1 MNPQPDIPAVGIWLI
16 VIAIAILIVAVVI
29 VWTLRRA
36 RKGPDKSDAMAEAA
50 LTVSRLARASSMVPS
65 FARGL
70 RFLRGH
76 VTGRNHLYDIPW
88 LMMLGPAGSGT
99 STVLGNAAASASL
112 SREGGRNF
120 GLPGGLEWWF
130 FEPGLVLNPP
140 SDIVLRHDGT
150 SDRTNWQALLQL
162 LSRKRPRR
170 PLDAIILAISAE
182 ELLEGPNAPSPADL
196 TARADVLRRKLS
208 QLRRAASMRMPVYV
222 LITKCDLIPG
232 FGSFAGELPKELH
245 SNIFGWSNP
254 YPLEEAFSPAWVDQC
269 CDSMRRRIIEQ
280 QMEIFVERD
289 QLREPDGVFLFPTQF
304 HSLRIPLRQYL
315 GQIFQETAY
324 EESYYFRGIYFC
336 GDAIAVTV
344 ASEPQPVMA
353 AAAASAG
360 AGTTHV
366 EELPS
371 SETTLIRTRTPLSIL
386 SMSDR
391 DETPRPVF
399 LNDLFERKIFP
410 ECRLARPLSVI
421 DMSRNRVVLVAKVL
435 TILFILI
442 AGTGTLSAYMRFA
455 SLKRDHLAALF
466 DQLATDLARS
476 NFIRAEHGVETTE
489 EHNFRTLQASMDSN
503 VVLHSMGRLSATR
516 MRSVFMPDSWNE
528 VVDHD
533 FQDALAAAFSTI
545 VLNGFRVEFGL
556 RLKDLIEA
564 TTPSRRA
571 PEDSA
576 DEAVGGPG
584 ITDPIYETPTL
595 VPQYRGW
602 GQFVTGLRELE
613 SNVGRYNRIA
623 TPGGGSATDLKELLK
638 YLKLDTDLPPD
649 FDFNNPYFVG
659 MLLHAS
665 NQRFEFQSR
674 DPAVIDRDDAVE
686 HARSLVQGFFETWFG
701 PKNHLAEAVD
711 KMAIDIST
719 FPQNG
724 AGVSYQGLK
733 NIADSIQH
741 VSSDLDSPAFDW
753 ISDGDFD
760 LQRYPAF
767 NQPVT
772 DLQFLQ
778 GFSLKDE
785 VARYGQ
791 DGHRK
796 FMRALS
802 QKSTPL
808 TGQVLDMDAVPIQVS
823 GSVAAL
829 RANLRVL
836 LDQVFVAREPAPQK
850 VLDSSLMMW
859 DRNSLLEADRLIDAY
874 DKFEKGSLRTAP
886 PYIRGALQRAALGRL
901 QDNVFDYIGQAQ
913 SAIPAGAPDGA
924 DLQSFSQSLE
934 VLQRLLAG
942 SGKFPK
948 STASANLNS
957 LLVTQASNL
966 LITADQ
972 QLKDKHLYDV
982 RDRSFDWW
990 EGEKPLSL
998 AAYDVRSTDDLKD
1011 YLDHQMERL
1020 TTMAQQADPLV
1031 RFLQARHSASGQ
1043 EATAAFNDWRLILLE
1058 MKRHTEKAPGN
1069 SVALLEDF
1077 IRTGMDKI
1085 APDTSCQD
1093 ATRDPVGRSD
1103 YFLSFRSELRK
1114 DAVAR
1119 CTILSRRAYTTQ
1131 IAEFFNQRLGGK
1143 FPFLITAP
1151 QNQLTEADPKALV
1164 GFYAKLDQYGKIA
1177 TESLRNPNQD
1187 PQNAKV
1193 RDTAL
1198 EFLAR
1203 MTQIRPVFATFLA
1216 GFEKD
1221 PSPSFDFVVN
1231 FRTNRGREIEANQI
1245 GDWSLD
1251 SGSQSFRYR
1260 TKENTGRWRL
1270 GDPVRVTFR
1279 FADDS
1284 PLIPVPD
1291 ASQPEMTVHQ
1301 RTVSFDYGGAWSL
1314 FRLLLAHK
1322 PQMAEFEKE
1331 SDPAPHTLSFLIPT
1345 MPDRTLPQRKDS
1357 PGAGQVRV
1365 YLQITVVPMGGKDGV
1380 NVPLPFPVAAPSVN
1394 ER

>member
-1 MNPQPDIPAVGIWLI
+1 MNPQPEIPALGIWLI
-16 VIAIAILIVAVVI
+16 AIAIAIVIVVVVI

-36 RKGPDKSDAMAEAA
+36 RKGPARPDAMGEPAA
-50 LTVSRLARASSMVPS
+50 LTVSRMARAGSMVPS
-65 FARGL
+65 FSRGL
-70 RFLRGH
+70 RFLREH
-76 VTGRNHLYDIPW
+76 VSGRNHLYDVPW

-130 FEPGLVLNPP
+130 FEHGLVLNPP
-140 SDIVLRHDGT
+140 SDLVLRHEGT
-150 SDRTNWQALLQL
+150 SDRANWQGLLQL

-170 PLDAIILAISAE
+170 PLDAVILAISAE
-182 ELLEGPNAPSPADL
+182 ELLEGPNSPSPADL
-196 TARADVLRRKLS
+196 TARADVLCRKLS

-245 SNIFGWSNP
+245 SDIFGWSNP

-289 QLREPDGVFLFPTQF
+289 QLREPDGVFLFPGQF
-304 HSLRIPLRQYL
+304 HALRVSLRQYL

-336 GDAIAVTV
+336 GDAVAVMV

-353 AAAASAG
+353 AAAARAG
-360 AGTTHV
+360 AGTAHV

-371 SETTLIRTRTPLSIL
+371 SETTLVRTRTPLSVV
-386 SMSDR
+386 SVTDR
-391 DETPRPVF
+391 DDTPRPVF
-399 LNDLFERKIFP
+399 LNHLFERKIFP
-410 ECRLARPLSVI
+410 ECRLGRPLSVI
-421 DMSRNRVVLVAKVL
+421 DMSRNRVVLTAKIL
-435 TILFILI
+435 AILFILI
-442 AGTGTLSAYMRFA
+442 VGTGTLSAYLRFA
-455 SLKRDHLAALF
+455 SLKRDHLATLF
-466 DQLATDLARS
+466 DQLAADVTRS
-476 NFIRAEHGVETTE
+476 NFTKAEHGVETTE
-489 EHNFRTLQASMDSN
+489 EHNLRTLHATMDSN

-516 MRSVFMPDSWNE
+516 MRSVFMPDSWDG

-533 FQDALAAAFSTI
+533 FQDALATAFSTI

-556 RLKDLIEA
+556 RLKDLIA
-564 TTPSRRA
+564 STTTRRV
-571 PEDSA
+571 A
-576 DEAVGGPG
+576 DDPAEGPTAAPG
-584 ITDPIYETPTL
+584 IQALIYETPTL

-602 GQFVTGLRELE
+602 GQFVSGLRELE
-613 SNVGRYNRIA
+613 SNIARYDRISS
-623 TPGGGSATDLKELLK
+623 PGGGSAADLKELLK
-638 YLKLDTDLPPD
+638 YLKQDTDLPPD

-674 DPAVIDRDDAVE
+674 DPAVIDRDDAVD

-701 PKNHLAEAVD
+701 PKNHLSEAVD
-711 KMAIDIST
+711 KMTIDIST

-741 VSSDLDSPAFDW
+741 VSSDLDSPGFDW
-753 ISDGDFD
+753 LSDGDFD

-767 NQPVT
+767 NQPVS
-772 DLQFLQ
+772 DLQYLE

-791 DGHRK
+791 DGYRR
-796 FMRALS
+796 FMRNLS

-808 TGQVLDMDAVPIQVS
+808 TGQVLDMDAVPVQIS

-829 RANLRVL
+829 QANLRVL
-836 LDQVFVAREPAPQK
+836 LDQVFVAREPGPQK
-850 VLDSSLMMW
+850 VLDSSQTMW
-859 DRNSLLEADRLIDAY
+859 DHNTLLEADRLLEAY
-874 DKFEKGSLRTAP
+874 NKFEKGPLRTAP

-913 SAIPAGAPDGA
+913 SANLPGAPEGA
-924 DLQSFSQSLE
+924 EVQSFSQSLD

-942 SGKFPK
+942 SSKFPK
-948 STASANLNS
+948 STAATSLNS
-957 LLVTQASNL
+957 LLVIQASAL

-982 RDRSFDWW
+982 KDQSFDWW

-998 AAYDVRSTDDLKD
+998 AAYDVRTADDLKD

-1020 TTMAQQADPLV
+1020 TALAQQTDPLV
-1031 RFLQARHSASGQ
+1031 RFLESRHSVAREGS
-1043 EATAAFNDWRLILLE
+1043 AAFNDWRLILQE

-1093 ATRDPVGRSD
+1093 SARDLVGRSD
-1103 YFLSFRSELRK
+1103 YFLSFRSQLHK

-1119 CTILSRRAYTTQ
+1119 CAILSRRAYTTQ
-1131 IAEFFNQRLGGK
+1131 IAEFFNQRLAGK
-1143 FPFLITAP
+1143 FPFRATAP
-1151 QNQLTEADPKALV
+1151 QNQLAEADPKALA

-1177 TESLRNPNQD
+1177 TESLKNPNQEA
-1187 PQNAKV
+1187 QTAKE
-1193 RDTAL
+1193 RYAAL
-1198 EFLAR
+1198 DFLSNMA
-1203 MTQIRPVFATFLA
+1203 QIRPVFAAFLA

-1231 FRTNRGREIEANQI
+1231 FRTNRGREIEGNEI
-1245 GDWSLD
+1245 SDWSLD
-1251 SGSQSFRYR
+1251 SGAQSFRYR
-1260 TKENTGRWRL
+1260 AKENTGRWRL
-1270 GDPVRVTFR
+1270 GDPMRVTFR

-1301 RTVSFDYGGAWSL
+1301 RTVSFDYSGAWSL

-1322 PQMAEFEKE
+1322 PEMAEFEKG
-1331 SDPAPHTLSFLIPT
+1331 SDPTPHTLSFLIPT
-1345 MPDRTLPQRKDS
+1345 TPDRTLPQRRES
-1357 PGAGQVRV
+1357 PAAGQVRV
-1365 YLQITVVPMGGKDGV
+1365 YLQLTVVPMGGKDSV
-1380 NVPLPFPVAAPSVN
+1380 NVPLPFPVEAPAAN
-1394 ER
+1394 KE